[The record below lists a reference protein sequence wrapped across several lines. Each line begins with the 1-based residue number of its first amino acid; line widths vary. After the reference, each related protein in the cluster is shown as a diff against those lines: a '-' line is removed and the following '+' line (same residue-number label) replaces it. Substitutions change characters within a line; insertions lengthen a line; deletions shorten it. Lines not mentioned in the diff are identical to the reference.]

1 MKVMLNLPG
10 GEGKLLLVKYIRIV
24 AVSNVSGINSC
35 TEVVLLE
42 QDMETVARGNRF
54 HIQFSRAQKSFQFQ
68 DNSFAVISVI
78 IISNSFGNRK
88 ILYF

>member
-10 GEGKLLLVKYIRIV
+10 GEGKLLLVKYIGIV

-42 QDMETVARGNRF
+42 QDMETVARGSLLPYPVFQSPENLSVSR
-54 HIQFSRAQKSFQFQ
+54 QFFCCYLC
-68 DNSFAVISVI
+68 N
-78 IISNSFGNRK
+78 NHL
-88 ILYF
+88 ILFRL

>member
-10 GEGKLLLVKYIRIV
+10 GEGKLLLVKYIGIV

-42 QDMETVARGNRF
+42 QD
-54 HIQFSRAQKSFQFQ
+54 
-68 DNSFAVISVI
+68 
-78 IISNSFGNRK
+78 
-88 ILYF
+88 